1 MELTHEEESILSGI
15 SFNGE
20 QIKNGELDENDKAL
34 LTEMR
39 AVGAYLKKKYP
50 SYEFVI
56 TGCELKAGT
65 AKDYNEWYYRAEGI
79 ERDSAF
85 IATSREMDGKLEIK
99 DDFYGEVVRKAIQE
113 EIEDDLT
120 QIGLP
125 VIQINIGFWE
135 YLGKEY
141 GEKISAGEVLQGIIP
156 AGNDIKIF
164 LDGSKLSG
172 TPYEEV
178 VVKIKELMIRK
189 KVVGDIYIVVLKDAD
204 SDFARDRLY
213 SKSVTLD

>member
-34 LTEMR
+34 LIEMR
-39 AVGAYLKKKYP
+39 TVGAYLKEKYP
-50 SYEFVI
+50 SYVFVI

-85 IATSREMDGKLEIK
+85 IATSQEVDGKLVVK

-141 GEKISAGEVLQGIIP
+141 GEK
-156 AGNDIKIF
+156 
-164 LDGSKLSG
+164 
-172 TPYEEV
+172 
-178 VVKIKELMIRK
+178 
-189 KVVGDIYIVVLKDAD
+189 
-204 SDFARDRLY
+204 
-213 SKSVTLD
+213 

>member
-39 AVGAYLKKKYP
+39 AVGAYLKEKYP
-50 SYEFVI
+50 SYVFVI

-65 AKDYNEWYYRAEGI
+65 ANDYNEWYYRAEGI

-85 IATSREMDGKLEIK
+85 IATSRELDGKLEIK

-172 TPYEEV
+172 APYEEV

>member
-39 AVGAYLKKKYP
+39 AVGAYLKEKYP
-50 SYEFVI
+50 SYVFVI

-99 DDFYGEVVRKAIQE
+99 DDFYGEVVRKDIQE
-113 EIEDDLT
+113 TIEGDLK
-120 QIGLP
+120 QIGLS
-125 VIQINIGFWE
+125 VVQVNIGFWE

-172 TPYEEV
+172 APYEEV